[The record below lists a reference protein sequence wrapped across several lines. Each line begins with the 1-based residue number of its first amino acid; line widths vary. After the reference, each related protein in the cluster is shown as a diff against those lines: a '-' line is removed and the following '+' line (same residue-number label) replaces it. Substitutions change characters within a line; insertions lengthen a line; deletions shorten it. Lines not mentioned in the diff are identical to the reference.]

1 MAARALSACSIS
13 MRTHCERFSTP
24 GVKLVIRSKAAMW
37 LGLIMTC
44 SGTLRAW
51 VGMG

>member
-1 MAARALSACSIS
+1 VVAVMRSRAC
-13 MRTHCERFSTP
+13 
-24 GVKLVIRSKAAMW
+24 MW
-37 LGLIMTC
+37 VGFTMTC

>member
-13 MRTHCERFSTP
+13 MRTAWERLSMP
-24 GVKLVIRSKAAMW
+24 GVVAVMRSRACMW
-37 LGLIMTC
+37 VGFTMTC